1 VKRWKIV
8 VVLLLCLVLTGAMAC
23 LPARSSENEEEFTGQ
38 LVEVV
43 RGDLT
48 VSVSGSGFID
58 VSNEV
63 KLSFDGGGEVDKVYV
78 EEGDEVIEGESLA
91 LLVPLDTDA
100 LELAVTQAEVA
111 LATAEYNL
119 DKAQEI
125 YTKPDTRGAQQA
137 VYDAEDYLDYAEDRL
152 DTANVNKDTWI
163 SEVYQAEI
171 DLAKARQEL
180 ERIQAGD
187 AKEVELRRLEVEEA
201 RQALEKAQSD
211 LEIETIT
218 APFDGVVASVDV
230 DEGDVIPPPSVSQV
244 TIIHLIDL
252 TSMELV
258 VELDEIDIPGV
269 ERGRR
274 AVIEI
279 DALPELQLE
288 GRVTFVAPVPRVEAD
303 VVLYS
308 VKIGFDVPEGSGIK
322 VGMSATADIVLSD
335 RSDVLLVPDR
345 AIKYIDGS
353 PVVYV
358 MVDEQIEERS
368 VVIGLS
374 DGFRTEIKEGLG
386 EGDIVVI
393 EERTESSTPGFP
405 FGPPH

>member
-1 VKRWKIV
+1 
-8 VVLLLCLVLTGAMAC
+8 
-23 LPARSSENEEEFTGQ
+23 
-38 LVEVV
+38 V

-48 VSVSGSGFID
+48 VSVSGSGFIE
-58 VSNEV
+58 VANEV
-63 KLSFDGGGEVDKVYV
+63 KLSFDGGGEVDKLYV

-125 YTKPDTRGAQQA
+125 YTKSDTRGAKQA
-137 VYDAEDYLDYAEDRL
+137 VYDAEDYLDYAKDRL

-187 AKEVELRRLEVEEA
+187 AKEVELRRLEVEGA

-218 APFDGVVASVDV
+218 APFGGVVASVDV

-258 VELDEIDIPGV
+258 VELDEIDVPGV
-269 ERGRR
+269 EQGRR

-279 DALPELQLE
+279 DALLELQLE
-288 GRVTFVAPVPRVEAD
+288 G
-303 VVLYS
+303 
-308 VKIGFDVPEGSGIK
+308 I
-322 VGMSATADIVLSD
+322 
-335 RSDVLLVPDR
+335 
-345 AIKYIDGS
+345 
-353 PVVYV
+353 
-358 MVDEQIEERS
+358 
-368 VVIGLS
+368 
-374 DGFRTEIKEGLG
+374 
-386 EGDIVVI
+386 
-393 EERTESSTPGFP
+393 
-405 FGPPH
+405 